1 MEVLRTMATDASLG
15 GARRGRAVCHRQ
27 LRGVHRKEAPPA
39 RAPHGGLVTQG
50 PGRRRHAALGTGGS
64 ARRARH
70 RWLVGAARAP
80 CARAA
85 RVPQSTGQKQW
96 PPGRPALGGRAISK
110 SLLTSA
116 TRDVSICLSSCAN
129 AGRKGTVGV
138 HLPHRWQ
145 RLSAKGDSVLG
156 GGHHVQGQSDSKSV
170 FLFSLSACSPPP
182 RACCRAAGHP
192 RALGRAV
199 PATPAAT
206 QVDASRLL
214 RPGAAQRGR
223 TEMLPEA
230 ACAPGL
236 TCAESPGGGRR
247 RGPRFDVVCREVG
260 CPCAGAQRRRVT
272 RFGERFA
279 MHACQPSAGQIS
291 SPPAISPR
299 PLSVCSACVIRSRKR
314 GAFVH
319 LI

>member
-1 MEVLRTMATDASLG
+1 MEVLRTMATDASRG

-70 RWLVGAARAP
+70 VALGTGGSARSARHGWLVGAARAP

-85 RVPQSTGQKQW
+85 RVPQSSGQKQW

-129 AGRKGTVGV
+129 AGRKGTFGV

-170 FLFSLSACSPPP
+170 FLFSLSPCSPPP

-236 TCAESPGGGRR
+236 TCAESPGGRKAAR
-247 RGPRFDVVCREVG
+247 
-260 CPCAGAQRRRVT
+260 
-272 RFGERFA
+272 
-279 MHACQPSAGQIS
+279 
-291 SPPAISPR
+291 PP
-299 PLSVCSACVIRSRKR
+299 L
-314 GAFVH
+314 
-319 LI
+319 